1 MSSMRVVLS
10 GLTFGESP
18 RWMPDGR
25 LWVADWGTQ
34 EIVSIDPA
42 GQREVE
48 VKLRFPSFQPICFDA
63 LPDGDVVIVSSSE
76 KRLLRRSAH
85 DRGTLT
91 TYADLSQIPGP
102 GFNEIVVDGR
112 GNAYVNGAGFN
123 LMAGEPFKPGVIAL
137 VSPDGSSR
145 VVATDIAFPN
155 GMAVTPD
162 NATLIVA
169 DSYGKHLL
177 GFDIGDDGTLSRRRV
192 WADLG
197 DGVPDGICL
206 DAEGA
211 VWYADVPN
219 KRCTRVA
226 EGGDVLQRVETQL
239 GCFACMLG
247 GDDGRTLFM
256 VVREW
261 RGLQSAADPTPSGE
275 VLSLRVTTRRS
286 SAARGG
292 RR

>member
-1 MSSMRVVLS
+1 MSSTRVVLD
-10 GLTFGESP
+10 GLAFGESP

-25 LWVADWGTQ
+25 LWVADWGKQ
-34 EIVSIDPA
+34 EIVAVDTD
-42 GQREVE
+42 GRRTVELTLQRS
-48 VKLRFPSFQPICFDA
+48 SFQPICFDA
-63 LPDGDVVIVSSSE
+63 LPNGDVVIVSSHD
-76 KRLLRRSAH
+76 KRLLRRSAG
-85 DRGTLT
+85 DRSALT

-123 LMAGEPFKPGVIAL
+123 LMAGEPFKPGVIVL
-137 VSPDGSSR
+137 VTPDGSAR
-145 VVATDIAFPN
+145 VVATDVAFPN

-177 GFDIGDDGTLSRRRV
+177 AFDIADDGTLSNRRI

-206 DAEGA
+206 DADGA

-219 KRCTRVA
+219 KRCTRVR
-226 EGGDVLQRVETQL
+226 EGGEVLRQIDLPV

-247 GDDGRTLFM
+247 GDDRRTLFM

-261 RGLQSAADPTPSGE
+261 RGLQSAADPTLSGQ
-275 VLSLRVTTRRS
+275 VLSLQL
-286 SAARGG
+286 
-292 RR
+292 

>member
-1 MSSMRVVLS
+1 
-10 GLTFGESP
+10 
-18 RWMPDGR
+18 MPDGR
-25 LWVADWGTQ
+25 LWVADWGKQ
-34 EIVSIDPA
+34 EIVAVDA
-42 GQREVE
+42 DGRRTVE
-48 VKLRFPSFQPICFDA
+48 VTLQLSSFQPICFDA
-63 LPDGDVVIVSSSE
+63 LPNGDVVIVSSRD
-76 KRLLRRSAH
+76 KRLLRRSAG
-85 DRGTLT
+85 DRSALT
-91 TYADLSQIPGP
+91 TYADLNQIPGP

-137 VSPDGSSR
+137 VTPDGSAR
-145 VVATDIAFPN
+145 VVATDVAFPN

-177 GFDIGDDGTLSRRRV
+177 AFDIADDGTLSRRRV

-206 DAEGA
+206 DTDGA
-211 VWYADVPN
+211 IWYADVPN
-219 KRCTRVA
+219 KRCTRVR
-226 EGGDVLQRVETQL
+226 EGGEVLRRIDLPV
-239 GCFACMLG
+239 GCFACVLG

-261 RGLQSAADPTPSGE
+261 RGLQSAADPTVSGH
-275 VLSLRVTTRRS
+275 VLSLQLEPL
-286 SAARGG
+286 
-292 RR
+292 